1 MSDEG
6 AQSPHLIERPAWH
19 FANQIAQGTH
29 RAAPAQPKP
38 NQRQHLARCVTGNHQ
53 HAEQAVNHARP
64 ATGEAAGTKP
74 GAANLAVSEL
84 RTRRGDHPIAIEVCP
99 PAELDAISKDRQ
111 SRIET
116 T

>member
-6 AQSPHLIERPAWH
+6 AESLHLIERAAWH
-19 FANQIAQGTH
+19 LANQVAHCTH
-29 RAAPAQPKP
+29 QAAPDQPKP
-38 NQRQHLARCVTGNHQ
+38 DQRQHLARCLTGNHQ
-53 HAEQAVNHARP
+53 HAEQPVNHARP

-74 GAANLAVSEL
+74 GAANLAVSEP
-84 RTRRGDHPIAIEVCP
+84 RTRCGDHPIAIEVSP